1 MSTAA
6 SHRGFTQLPVARA
19 KLLEDKKK
27 KGQGNWENKL
37 RVGCFAT
44 TNSVQCFEA
53 LVLEEVGEISAL
65 RLPLSIVGLL
75 SVLSVGK
82 VGRLIREWAGECDLC
97 GEKKAWQE
105 CFLAAELV

>member
-6 SHRGFTQLPVARA
+6 SLGASRSCPWPGPSCWRT
-19 KLLEDKKK
+19 KKE
-27 KGQGNWENKL
+27 GQGNWENKL

-65 RLPLSIVGLL
+65 LLPLSIVELL

-82 VGRLIREWAGECDLC
+82 VGRLIREWASECDLC

>member
-1 MSTAA
+1 MRAQRLPSGLHAA
-6 SHRGFTQLPVARA
+6 ARGQGQVVGGQ
-19 KLLEDKKK
+19 KK

-37 RVGCFAT
+37 RVGCFCNN
-44 TNSVQCFEA
+44 NSVQCFEA
-53 LVLEEVGEISAL
+53 LVLEEVGKISAL
-65 RLPLSIVGLL
+65 LLPLSIVGLL